1 MFLASKGGL
10 SVGDLLGLDIA
21 KSLVN
26 LGGKIATFVVELPI
40 WLSTIGFAIAA
51 FIAGTTAVNFIVS
64 SLTSI
69 SSSYPII
76 WCFACAMGVVTLLE
90 WYVKALV
97 MMSSVMFFVAVS
109 RVIAAAKTAALD
121 LIKL

>member
-1 MFLASKGGL
+1 MRGGL
-10 SVGDLLGLDIA
+10 SVGELLGLDIA

-51 FIAGTTAVNFIVS
+51 FVAGTSAVNFFVS
-64 SLTSI
+64 GLASM
-69 SSSYPII
+69 SSSYPIV

-90 WYVKALV
+90 WYVKSLV
-97 MMSSVMFFVAVS
+97 IISSVLFFIAVS
-109 RVIAAAKTAALD
+109 RVVAVAKTAALD